1 MRTLLH
7 QRDIL
12 IKPGFQKYILK
23 LKMSYIARKRL
34 RADVVQRR
42 FSVSVIYIIHLSGRV
57 FIVYPLTKTLLYSII
72 IETTI

>member
-57 FIVYPLTKTLLYSII
+57 FIVYPLTKTLLYSRI

>member
-1 MRTLLH
+1 MMPRRSASTSLKSCRRSARLN
-7 QRDIL
+7 RDNE
-12 IKPGFQKYILK
+12 
-23 LKMSYIARKRL
+23 KRL

-57 FIVYPLTKTLLYSII
+57 FIVYPLTKTLLYSRI